1 MKRLVLLLAFSVA
14 LMGPSNAHADVSVS
28 LSLDRQEAT
37 PSDSIRMVVS
47 VSGARECDVPPVIE
61 GLDRFRVAQG
71 GSSTRVE
78 IRDGSIRSGV
88 DYTYYITPSQPGRF
102 QIGPARVQVDG
113 DIFESNRVPLSI
125 VKAAP
130 GKSSAKGAIFLT
142 AGLSTKR
149 AYVEE
154 QVLYTLRLY
163 LRTRV
168 ANISLE
174 LPEQDH
180 LTFQQLGKP
189 REYQGVLD
197 GHTCQIVEVAYA
209 VMGLKDGEYIIRPAR
224 MEMTAYGSGQQP
236 RRGFFDDPFFSDP
249 FFRTGRPVSVSSESL
264 ELKVVPLP
272 EKGKPEGF
280 SGLVGSFAI
289 ASELAPAKIRAGESA
304 TLTVKVSGRGNVHR
318 IPDLKVPSLDSMKI
332 YADQPTFTAAHD
344 LNGLAGSKTMKWAI
358 VPELPGDYHI
368 PPLSI
373 GFFDPKAGEYRII
386 QGPGHS
392 LAVIPGKG
400 KMIMVEA
407 GQERQNGVPRPEKQE
422 IREIGHDILP
432 LHTSLSD
439 MGTWSWAGKRGL
451 FLWAVLLLPVCAY
464 ISTFLGL
471 RLRERSLQ
479 TLPAQRAKR
488 AARNLFRL
496 CRQYGGAD
504 AQRLSLIVRDYFNDR
519 FGLALAS
526 LTPEDAAGILASKGV
541 APETAGRLREVLQ
554 TIENAIYAGKG
565 RGADRIGQEI
575 PGIIREIEREIR

>member
-1 MKRLVLLLAFSVA
+1 MKKLVLLLAFSMA
-14 LMGPSNAHADVSVS
+14 LLGPSNAYADVSVS

-47 VSGARECDVPPVIE
+47 VSGARQCDVPPVIK
-61 GLDRFRVAQG
+61 GLERFGLTQG

-88 DYTYYITPSQPGRF
+88 DYTYYLTPSQPGSF

-113 DIFESNRVPLSI
+113 DIFESNTVLLTI

-130 GKSSAKGAIFLT
+130 RESSAKGAIFLT
-142 AGLSTKR
+142 AGLSTKKV
-149 AYVEE
+149 YVEE
-154 QVLYTLRLY
+154 QVIYTLRLY

-189 REYQGVLD
+189 REYQDVVD
-197 GHTCQIVEVAYA
+197 GHTYQVVEVGYA
-209 VMGLKDGEYIIRPAR
+209 LMGLKPGDYRIGPAQ
-224 MEMTAYGSGQQP
+224 MEMTAYGSGQQS

-249 FFRTGRPVSVSSESL
+249 FFRTGRPMRVSSEPI
-264 ELKVVPLP
+264 ELKVVSLP
-272 EKGKPEGF
+272 AEGKPEGF
-280 SGLVGSFAI
+280 SGLVGSFTI
-289 ASELAPAKIRAGESA
+289 ASELTPPKIRAGESA
-304 TLTVKVSGRGNVHR
+304 TLTVQVSGRGNVRR
-318 IPDLKVPSLDSMKI
+318 IPDLGMPGLEHVKI
-332 YADQPTFTAAHD
+332 YADEPVFTAGHD
-344 LNGLAGSKTMKWAI
+344 GKGLAGTKTMKWAI
-358 VPELPGDYHI
+358 VPELPGDYQI
-368 PPLSI
+368 PPLSVS
-373 GFFDPKAGEYRII
+373 FFDPKAGEYRVL
-386 QGPGHS
+386 QSPGHP

-400 KMIMVEA
+400 KMIMVDVE
-407 GQERQNGVPRPEKQE
+407 GERQDGARKAEKQE

-432 LHTSLSD
+432 LHASVRDL
-439 MGTWSWAGKRGL
+439 GTRSWTRNGAPV
-451 FLWAVLLLPVCAY
+451 LWAVLLLPAFAY
-464 ISTFLGL
+464 VSTFLGL
-471 RLRERSLQ
+471 RFRKRSLQ

-488 AARNLFRL
+488 AARNLIRQ
-496 CRQYGGAD
+496 CRQSGGND
-504 AQRLSLIVRDYFNDR
+504 PERLSLLVRDYFNDR

-541 APETAGRLREVLQ
+541 APETAGRLRDVLQ

-565 RGADRIGQEI
+565 QGAGRTGQDI